1 MNRIT
6 EMLGIK
12 YPIIQ
17 GAMQDVAKA
26 GLVAAVSNAGGLG
39 VLASGQDTPEQ
50 VREEIHKVKELT
62 DKPFAVNLMF
72 LNKRAPEIVDVV
84 IEEGVKIVTT
94 GAGTPKLYMPK
105 LKEAGIKVMPVIS
118 NVKIAKKM
126 EDLGVDAVIAEGME
140 SGGHIGTMASQTLWP
155 QVVDAVNIPVIAAG
169 GIADNRG
176 VKAAMAMGA
185 EGVQCGT
192 IFSISKESP
201 VGDNWKKTIIESKD
215 TSIGVI
221 GTKMGVASRTVV
233 NKKAKELYGLEDK
246 MTDKLKFNQLLDEA
260 YRKAVYQDDVE
271 DGIIFAGSVAGMIHE
286 SKSVAEIISDLMKE

>member
-50 VREEIHKVKELT
+50 VREEIRKVKELT

-72 LNKRAPEIVDVV
+72 LNKKVPEIVDVA

-105 LKEAGIKVMPVIS
+105 LKEAGIKVMPVIP

-126 EDLGVDAVIAEGME
+126 EELGVDAVIAEGME
-140 SGGHIGTMASQTLWP
+140 SGGHIGTMTSQTLWP
-155 QVVDAVNIPVIAAG
+155 QVVDAVKIPVIAAG

-201 VGDNWKKTIIESKD
+201 VGDNWKKVIIESKD

-286 SKSVAEIISDLMKE
+286 SKSAAEIISDLMR

>member
-50 VREEIHKVKELT
+50 VREEIRKVKELT

-72 LNKRAPEIVDVV
+72 LNKKVPEIVDVV

-105 LKEAGIKVMPVIS
+105 LKEAGIKVMPVIP

-126 EDLGVDAVIAEGME
+126 EELGVDAVIAEGME
-140 SGGHIGTMASQTLWP
+140 SGGHIGTMTSQTLWP
-155 QVVDAVNIPVIAAG
+155 QVVDAVKIPVIAAG

-201 VGDNWKKTIIESKD
+201 VGDNWKKVIIESKD

-271 DGIIFAGSVAGMIHE
+271 NGIIFAGSVAGMIHE
-286 SKSVAEIISDLMKE
+286 SKSAAEIISDLMKE

>member
-1 MNRIT
+1 
-6 EMLGIK
+6 MLGIK

-50 VREEIHKVKELT
+50 VREEIRKVKELT

-72 LNKRAPEIVDVV
+72 LNKKVPEIVDVV

-105 LKEAGIKVMPVIS
+105 LKEAGIKVMPVIP

-126 EDLGVDAVIAEGME
+126 EELGVDAVIAEGME
-140 SGGHIGTMASQTLWP
+140 SGGHIGTMTSQTLWP
-155 QVVDAVNIPVIAAG
+155 QVVDAVKIPVIAAG

-201 VGDNWKKTIIESKD
+201 VGDNWKKVIIESKD
-215 TSIGVI
+215 TSIVVI

-271 DGIIFAGSVAGMIHE
+271 NGIIFAGSVAGMIHE
-286 SKSVAEIISDLMKE
+286 SKSAAEIISDLMR

>member
-105 LKEAGIKVMPVIS
+105 LKEEGIKVMPVIP
-118 NVKIAKKM
+118 NVKIAKKI
-126 EDLGVDAVIAEGME
+126 ENLGVDAVIAEGME
-140 SGGHIGTMASQTLWP
+140 SGGHIGTMTSQTLWP

-185 EGVQCGT
+185 EGVQCST

-201 VGDNWKKTIIESKD
+201 VGDNWKKMIIESKD

-233 NKKAKELYGLEDK
+233 NKKAKELYELEDK

-260 YRKAVYQDDVE
+260 YQKAVYQDDVE
-271 DGIIFAGSVAGMIHE
+271 NGIIFAGSVAGMIHE
-286 SKSVAEIISDLMKE
+286 SKSAAEIISDLMKE

>member
-26 GLVAAVSNAGGLG
+26 RLVAAVSNAGGLG

-50 VREEIHKVKELT
+50 VREEIRKVKELT

-72 LNKRAPEIVDVV
+72 LNKKVPEIVDVV

-105 LKEAGIKVMPVIS
+105 LKEAGIKVMPVIP

-126 EDLGVDAVIAEGME
+126 EELGVDAVIAEGME
-140 SGGHIGTMASQTLWP
+140 SGGHIGTMTSQTLWP
-155 QVVDAVNIPVIAAG
+155 QVVDAVKIPVIAAG

-176 VKAAMAMGA
+176 VKAEMAMGA

-201 VGDNWKKTIIESKD
+201 VGDNWKKVIIESKD

-271 DGIIFAGSVAGMIHE
+271 DGIIFAGLVAGMIHE
-286 SKSVAEIISDLMKE
+286 SKSAAEIISDLMR

>member
-6 EMLGIK
+6 EMLEIK

-50 VREEIHKVKELT
+50 VREEIRKVKELT

-72 LNKRAPEIVDVV
+72 LNKKVPEIVDVV

-105 LKEAGIKVMPVIS
+105 LKEAGIKVMPVIP

-126 EDLGVDAVIAEGME
+126 EELGVDAVIAEGME
-140 SGGHIGTMASQTLWP
+140 SGGHIGTMTSQTLWP
-155 QVVDAVNIPVIAAG
+155 QVVDAVKIPVIAAG

-201 VGDNWKKTIIESKD
+201 VGDNWKKVIIESKD

-271 DGIIFAGSVAGMIHE
+271 NGIIFAGSVAGMIHE
-286 SKSVAEIISDLMKE
+286 SKSAVEIISDLMR

>member
-1 MNRIT
+1 
-6 EMLGIK
+6 MLGIK

-50 VREEIHKVKELT
+50 VREEIRKVKELT

-72 LNKRAPEIVDVV
+72 LNKKVPEIVDVV

-105 LKEAGIKVMPVIS
+105 LKEAGIKVIPVIP

-126 EDLGVDAVIAEGME
+126 EELGVDAVIAEGME
-140 SGGHIGTMASQTLWP
+140 SGGHIGTMTSQTLWP
-155 QVVDAVNIPVIAAG
+155 QVVDAVKIPVIAAG

-201 VGDNWKKTIIESKD
+201 VGDNWKKVIIESKD

-260 YRKAVYQDDVE
+260 YQKAVYQDDVE

-286 SKSVAEIISDLMKE
+286 SKSAAEIISDLMR

>member
-50 VREEIHKVKELT
+50 VREEIRKVKELT

-72 LNKRAPEIVDVV
+72 LNKKVPEIVDVV

-105 LKEAGIKVMPVIS
+105 LKEAGIKVMPVIP

-126 EDLGVDAVIAEGME
+126 EELGVDAVIAEGME
-140 SGGHIGTMASQTLWP
+140 SGGHIGTMTSQTLWP
-155 QVVDAVNIPVIAAG
+155 QVVDAVKIPVIAAG

-201 VGDNWKKTIIESKD
+201 VGDNWKKVIIESKD

-233 NKKAKELYGLEDK
+233 NKKDKELYGLEDK

-260 YRKAVYQDDVE
+260 YQKAVYQDDVE
-271 DGIIFAGSVAGMIHE
+271 NGIIFAGSVAGMIHE
-286 SKSVAEIISDLMKE
+286 SKSAAEIISDLMR

>member
-50 VREEIHKVKELT
+50 VREEIRKVKELT

-72 LNKRAPEIVDVV
+72 LNKKVPEIVDVV

-105 LKEAGIKVMPVIS
+105 LKEAGIKVMPVIP
-118 NVKIAKKM
+118 NVKITKKM
-126 EDLGVDAVIAEGME
+126 EELGVDAVIAEGME
-140 SGGHIGTMASQTLWP
+140 SGGHIGTMTSQTLWP
-155 QVVDAVNIPVIAAG
+155 QVVDAVKIPVIAAG

-233 NKKAKELYGLEDK
+233 NKKAKELYELEDK
-246 MTDKLKFNQLLDEA
+246 MIDKLKFNQLLDEA
-260 YRKAVYQDDVE
+260 YQKAVYQDDVE
-271 DGIIFAGSVAGMIHE
+271 NGIIFAGSVAGMIHE
-286 SKSVAEIISDLMKE
+286 SKSAAEIISDLMKE

>member
-26 GLVAAVSNAGGLG
+26 RLVAAVSNAGGLG

-72 LNKRAPEIVDVV
+72 LNKKVPEIVDVV

-105 LKEAGIKVMPVIS
+105 LKEAGIKVMPVIP

-126 EDLGVDAVIAEGME
+126 ENLGVDAVIAEGME
-140 SGGHIGTMASQTLWP
+140 SGGHIGTMTSQTLWP
-155 QVVDAVNIPVIAAG
+155 QVVDAVKIPVIAAG

-201 VGDNWKKTIIESKD
+201 VGDNWKKVIIESKD

-233 NKKAKELYGLEDK
+233 NKKAKELYELEDK

-286 SKSVAEIISDLMKE
+286 SKSAAEIISDLMR

>member
-50 VREEIHKVKELT
+50 VREEIRKVKELT

-72 LNKRAPEIVDVV
+72 LNKKVPEIVDVV

-105 LKEAGIKVMPVIS
+105 LKEAGIKVMPVIP

-126 EDLGVDAVIAEGME
+126 EELGVDAVIAEGME
-140 SGGHIGTMASQTLWP
+140 SGGHIGTMTSQTLWP
-155 QVVDAVNIPVIAAG
+155 QVVDAVKIPVIAAG

-201 VGDNWKKTIIESKD
+201 VGDNWKKVIIESKD

-271 DGIIFAGSVAGMIHE
+271 GGIIFAGSVAGMIHE
-286 SKSVAEIISDLMKE
+286 SKSAAEIISDLMR

>member
-50 VREEIHKVKELT
+50 VREEIRKVKELT

-72 LNKRAPEIVDVV
+72 LNKKVPEIVDVV

-105 LKEAGIKVMPVIS
+105 LKEAGIKVMPVIP

-126 EDLGVDAVIAEGME
+126 EELGVDVVIAEGME
-140 SGGHIGTMASQTLWP
+140 SGGHIGTMTSQTLWP
-155 QVVDAVNIPVIAAG
+155 QVVDAVKIPVIAAG

-201 VGDNWKKTIIESKD
+201 VGDNWKKVIIESKD

-271 DGIIFAGSVAGMIHE
+271 NGIIFAGSVAGMIHE
-286 SKSVAEIISDLMKE
+286 SKSAAEIISDLMR

>member
-50 VREEIHKVKELT
+50 VREEIRKVKELT

-72 LNKRAPEIVDVV
+72 LNKKVPEIVDVV

-105 LKEAGIKVMPVIS
+105 LKEAGIKVMPVIP

-126 EDLGVDAVIAEGME
+126 EELGVDAVIAEGME
-140 SGGHIGTMASQTLWP
+140 SGGHIGTMTSQILWP
-155 QVVDAVNIPVIAAG
+155 QVVDAVKIPVIAAG

-201 VGDNWKKTIIESKD
+201 VGDNWKKVIIESKD

-260 YRKAVYQDDVE
+260 YQKAVYQDDVE
-271 DGIIFAGSVAGMIHE
+271 NGIIFAGSVAGMIHE
-286 SKSVAEIISDLMKE
+286 SKSTAEIISDLMR

>member
-72 LNKRAPEIVDVV
+72 LNKKVPEIVDVV

-105 LKEAGIKVMPVIS
+105 LKEAGIKVMPVIP

-126 EDLGVDAVIAEGME
+126 EELGVDAVIAEGME
-140 SGGHIGTMASQTLWP
+140 SGGHIGTMTSQTLWP
-155 QVVDAVNIPVIAAG
+155 QVVDAVKIPVIAAG

-201 VGDNWKKTIIESKD
+201 VGDNWKKVIIESKD

-260 YRKAVYQDDVE
+260 YQKAVYQDDVE

-286 SKSVAEIISDLMKE
+286 SKSAAEIISDLMR

>member
-17 GAMQDVAKA
+17 GAMQDVDKA
-26 GLVAAVSNAGGLG
+26 RLVAAVSNAGGLG

-72 LNKRAPEIVDVV
+72 LNKKVPEIVDVV

-105 LKEAGIKVMPVIS
+105 LKEAGIKVMPVIP

-126 EDLGVDAVIAEGME
+126 EELGVDAVIAEGME
-140 SGGHIGTMASQTLWP
+140 SGGHIGTMTSQILWP
-155 QVVDAVNIPVIAAG
+155 QVVDAVKIPVIAAG

-201 VGDNWKKTIIESKD
+201 VGDNWKKVIIESKD

-286 SKSVAEIISDLMKE
+286 SKSAAEIISDLMR

>member
-26 GLVAAVSNAGGLG
+26 RLVAAVSNAGGLG

-50 VREEIHKVKELT
+50 VREEIRKVKELT

-72 LNKRAPEIVDVV
+72 LNKKVPEIVDVV

-105 LKEAGIKVMPVIS
+105 LKEAGIKVMPVIP

-126 EDLGVDAVIAEGME
+126 EELGVDAVIAEGME
-140 SGGHIGTMASQTLWP
+140 SGGHIGTMTSQTLWP
-155 QVVDAVNIPVIAAG
+155 QVVDAVKIPVIAAG

-201 VGDNWKKTIIESKD
+201 VGDNWKKVIIESKD

-221 GTKMGVASRTVV
+221 GTKMGVASRTII
-233 NKKAKELYGLEDK
+233 NKKAKELYELEDK

-271 DGIIFAGSVAGMIHE
+271 NGIIFAGSVAGMIHE
-286 SKSVAEIISDLMKE
+286 SKSAAEIISDLMR

>member
-26 GLVAAVSNAGGLG
+26 RLVAAVSNAGGLG

-50 VREEIHKVKELT
+50 VREEIRKVKELT

-72 LNKRAPEIVDVV
+72 LNKKVPEIVDVV

-105 LKEAGIKVMPVIS
+105 LKEAGIKVMPVIP

-126 EDLGVDAVIAEGME
+126 EELGVDAVIAEGME
-140 SGGHIGTMASQTLWP
+140 SGGHIGTMTSQTLWP
-155 QVVDAVNIPVIAAG
+155 QVVDAVKIPVIAAG

-201 VGDNWKKTIIESKD
+201 VGDNWKKVIIESKD

-221 GTKMGVASRTVV
+221 GTKMGVASRIVV
-233 NKKAKELYGLEDK
+233 NKKAKELYELEDK

-286 SKSVAEIISDLMKE
+286 SKSAAEIISDLMR

>member
-17 GAMQDVAKA
+17 GAMQDVAKV

-105 LKEAGIKVMPVIS
+105 LKEAGIKVMPVIP

-185 EGVQCGT
+185 KAAKILPNSKIAKNGAKAASKLPIINKVM
-192 IFSISKESP
+192 IPSIKEWRLHLP
-201 VGDNWKKTIIESKD
+201 VKI
-215 TSIGVI
+215 
-221 GTKMGVASRTVV
+221 V
-233 NKKAKELYGLEDK
+233 NKGAPIVTPKAYNE
-246 MTDKLKFNQLLDEA
+246 TVSPA
-260 YRKAVYQDDVE
+260 
-271 DGIIFAGSVAGMIHE
+271 
-286 SKSVAEIISDLMKE
+286 

>member
-1 MNRIT
+1 
-6 EMLGIK
+6 MLGIK

-26 GLVAAVSNAGGLG
+26 RLVAAVSNAGGLG

-72 LNKRAPEIVDVV
+72 LNKKVPEIVDVV

-105 LKEAGIKVMPVIS
+105 LKEAGIKVMPVIP

-126 EDLGVDAVIAEGME
+126 EELGVDAVIAEGME
-140 SGGHIGTMASQTLWP
+140 SGGHIGTMTSQTLWP
-155 QVVDAVNIPVIAAG
+155 QVVDAVKIPVIAAG

-201 VGDNWKKTIIESKD
+201 VGGNWKKVIIESKD

-286 SKSVAEIISDLMKE
+286 SKSAAEIISDLMR

>member
-50 VREEIHKVKELT
+50 VREEIRKVKELT

-72 LNKRAPEIVDVV
+72 LNKKVPEIVDVV

-105 LKEAGIKVMPVIS
+105 LKEAGIKVIPVIP

-126 EDLGVDAVIAEGME
+126 EELGVDAVIAEGME
-140 SGGHIGTMASQTLWP
+140 SGGHIGTMTSQTLWP
-155 QVVDAVNIPVIAAG
+155 QVVDAVKIPVIAAG

-201 VGDNWKKTIIESKD
+201 VGDNWKKVIIESKD

-246 MTDKLKFNQLLDEA
+246 MTDKLKFNKLLDEA
-260 YRKAVYQDDVE
+260 YQKAVYQDDVE
-271 DGIIFAGSVAGMIHE
+271 NGIIFAGSVAGMIHE
-286 SKSVAEIISDLMKE
+286 SKSAAEIISNLMR

>member
-50 VREEIHKVKELT
+50 VREEIRKVKELT

-72 LNKRAPEIVDVV
+72 LNKKVPEIVDVV

-105 LKEAGIKVMPVIS
+105 LKEAGIKVMPVIP

-126 EDLGVDAVIAEGME
+126 ENLGVDAVIAEGME
-140 SGGHIGTMASQTLWP
+140 SGGHIGTMTSQTLWP

-201 VGDNWKKTIIESKD
+201 VGDNWKKVIIESKD

-233 NKKAKELYGLEDK
+233 NKKAKELYELEDE
-246 MTDKLKFNQLLDEA
+246 MTDKFKFNQLLDEA
-260 YRKAVYQDDVE
+260 YQKAVYQDDVE

-286 SKSVAEIISDLMKE
+286 SKSAAEIIADLMR

>member
-1 MNRIT
+1 
-6 EMLGIK
+6 
-12 YPIIQ
+12 
-17 GAMQDVAKA
+17 MQDVAKA

-50 VREEIHKVKELT
+50 VREEIRKVKELT

-72 LNKRAPEIVDVV
+72 LNKKVPEIVDVV

-105 LKEAGIKVMPVIS
+105 LKEAGIKVIPVIP

-126 EDLGVDAVIAEGME
+126 EELGVDAVIAEGME
-140 SGGHIGTMASQTLWP
+140 SGGHIGTMTSQTLWP
-155 QVVDAVNIPVIAAG
+155 QVVDAVKIPVIAAG

-201 VGDNWKKTIIESKD
+201 VGDNWKKVIIESKD

-260 YRKAVYQDDVE
+260 YQKAVYQDDVE
-271 DGIIFAGSVAGMIHE
+271 NGIIFAGSVAGMIHE
-286 SKSVAEIISDLMKE
+286 SKSAAEIISNLMR

>member
-26 GLVAAVSNAGGLG
+26 RLVAAVSNAGGLG

-50 VREEIHKVKELT
+50 VREEIRKVKELT

-72 LNKRAPEIVDVV
+72 LNKKVPEIVDVV

-105 LKEAGIKVMPVIS
+105 LKEAGIKVMPVIP

-126 EDLGVDAVIAEGME
+126 EELGVDVVIAEGME
-140 SGGHIGTMASQTLWP
+140 SGGHIGTMTSQTLWP
-155 QVVDAVNIPVIAAG
+155 QVVDAVKIPVIAAG

-201 VGDNWKKTIIESKD
+201 VGDNWKKVIIESKD

-286 SKSVAEIISDLMKE
+286 SKSAAEIISDLMR

>member
-26 GLVAAVSNAGGLG
+26 RLVAAVSNAGGLG

-50 VREEIHKVKELT
+50 VREELHKVKELT

-72 LNKRAPEIVDVV
+72 LNKKVPEIVDFV

-105 LKEAGIKVMPVIS
+105 LKEAGIKVMPVIP

-126 EDLGVDAVIAEGME
+126 EELGVDAVIAEGME
-140 SGGHIGTMASQTLWP
+140 SGGHIGTMTSQTLWP
-155 QVVDAVNIPVIAAG
+155 QVVDAVKIPVIAAG

-176 VKAAMAMGA
+176 VKAALAMGA

-201 VGDNWKKTIIESKD
+201 VGDNWKKVIIESKD

-221 GTKMGVASRTVV
+221 GTKMGVASRIVV
-233 NKKAKELYGLEDK
+233 NKKAKELYELENK

-260 YRKAVYQDDVE
+260 YQKAVYQDDVE
-271 DGIIFAGSVAGMIHE
+271 NGIIFAGSVAGMIHE
-286 SKSVAEIISDLMKE
+286 SKSATEIISNLMR

>member
-105 LKEAGIKVMPVIS
+105 LKEAGIKVMPVIP

-271 DGIIFAGSVAGMIHE
+271 DGIIFA
-286 SKSVAEIISDLMKE
+286 

>member
-72 LNKRAPEIVDVV
+72 LNKKVPEIVDVV

-105 LKEAGIKVMPVIS
+105 LKEAGIKVMPVIP

-126 EDLGVDAVIAEGME
+126 EELGVDVVIAEGME
-140 SGGHIGTMASQTLWP
+140 SGGHIGTMTSQILWP
-155 QVVDAVNIPVIAAG
+155 QVVDAVKIPVIAAG

-201 VGDNWKKTIIESKD
+201 VGDNWKKVIIESKD

-271 DGIIFAGSVAGMIHE
+271 NGIIFAGSVAGMIHE
-286 SKSVAEIISDLMKE
+286 SKSAAEIISDLMR

>member
-1 MNRIT
+1 
-6 EMLGIK
+6 MLGIK

-26 GLVAAVSNAGGLG
+26 GLVAAVSNASGLG

-50 VREEIHKVKELT
+50 VREEIRKVKELT

-72 LNKRAPEIVDVV
+72 LNKKVPEIVDVV

-105 LKEAGIKVMPVIS
+105 LKEAGIKVIPVIP

-126 EDLGVDAVIAEGME
+126 EELGVDAVIAEGME
-140 SGGHIGTMASQTLWP
+140 SGGHIGTMTSQTLWP
-155 QVVDAVNIPVIAAG
+155 QVVDAVKIPVIAAG

-201 VGDNWKKTIIESKD
+201 VGDNWKKVIIESKD

-260 YRKAVYQDDVE
+260 YRKAVYQDNVE

-286 SKSVAEIISDLMKE
+286 SKSAAEIISDLMR

>member
-1 MNRIT
+1 MNQIT

-26 GLVAAVSNAGGLG
+26 KLVAAVSNAGGLG

-50 VREEIHKVKELT
+50 VREEIRKVKELT

-72 LNKRAPEIVDVV
+72 LNKKVPEIVDVV

-105 LKEAGIKVMPVIS
+105 LKEAGIKVMPVIP

-126 EDLGVDAVIAEGME
+126 EELGVDAVIAEGME
-140 SGGHIGTMASQTLWP
+140 SGGHIGTMTSQTLWP
-155 QVVDAVNIPVIAAG
+155 QVVDAVKIPVIAAG

-201 VGDNWKKTIIESKD
+201 VGDNWKKVIIESKD

-233 NKKAKELYGLEDK
+233 NKKAKELYGLEDE

-260 YRKAVYQDDVE
+260 YQKAVYQDDVE

-286 SKSVAEIISDLMKE
+286 SKSAAEIISDLMR

>member
-6 EMLGIK
+6 EMLEIK

-50 VREEIHKVKELT
+50 VREEIRKVKELT

-72 LNKRAPEIVDVV
+72 LNKKVPEIVDVV

-105 LKEAGIKVMPVIS
+105 LKEAGIKVMPVIP

-126 EDLGVDAVIAEGME
+126 EELGVDAVIAEGME
-140 SGGHIGTMASQTLWP
+140 SGGHIGTMTSQTLWP
-155 QVVDAVNIPVIAAG
+155 QVVDAVKIPVIAAG

-201 VGDNWKKTIIESKD
+201 VGDNWKKVIIESKD

-271 DGIIFAGSVAGMIHE
+271 NGIIFAGSVAGMIHE
-286 SKSVAEIISDLMKE
+286 SKSAAEIISDLS

>member
-6 EMLGIK
+6 EILGIK

-50 VREEIHKVKELT
+50 VREEIRKVKELT

-72 LNKRAPEIVDVV
+72 LNKKVPEIVDVV

-105 LKEAGIKVMPVIS
+105 LKEAGIKVMPVIP

-126 EDLGVDAVIAEGME
+126 EELGVDAVIAEGME
-140 SGGHIGTMASQTLWP
+140 SGGHIGTMTSQTLWP
-155 QVVDAVNIPVIAAG
+155 QVVDAVKIPVIAAG

-201 VGDNWKKTIIESKD
+201 VGDNWKKVIIESKD

-286 SKSVAEIISDLMKE
+286 SKSAAEIISDLMR

>member
-50 VREEIHKVKELT
+50 VREEIRKVKELT

-72 LNKRAPEIVDVV
+72 LNKKVPEIVDVV

-105 LKEAGIKVMPVIS
+105 LKEAGIKVIPVIP

-126 EDLGVDAVIAEGME
+126 EELGVDAVIAEGME
-140 SGGHIGTMASQTLWP
+140 SGGHIGTMTSQTLWP
-155 QVVDAVNIPVIAAG
+155 QVVDAVKIPVIAAG

-201 VGDNWKKTIIESKD
+201 VGDNWKKVIIESKD

-271 DGIIFAGSVAGMIHE
+271 NGIIFAGSVAGMIHE
-286 SKSVAEIISDLMKE
+286 SKSAAEIISNLMR

>member
-50 VREEIHKVKELT
+50 VREEIRKVKELT

-72 LNKRAPEIVDVV
+72 LNKKVPEIVDVV

-105 LKEAGIKVMPVIS
+105 LKEAGIKVMPVIP

-126 EDLGVDAVIAEGME
+126 EELGVDAVIAEGME
-140 SGGHIGTMASQTLWP
+140 SGGHIGTMTSQILWP
-155 QVVDAVNIPVIAAG
+155 QVVDAVKIPVIAAG

-201 VGDNWKKTIIESKD
+201 VGDNWKKVIIESKD

-286 SKSVAEIISDLMKE
+286 SKSAAEIISDLVR

>member
-50 VREEIHKVKELT
+50 VREEIRKVKELT

-72 LNKRAPEIVDVV
+72 LNKKVPEIVDVV

-105 LKEAGIKVMPVIS
+105 LKEAGIKVIPVIP

-126 EDLGVDAVIAEGME
+126 EELGVDAVIAEGME
-140 SGGHIGTMASQTLWP
+140 SGGHIGTMTSQTLWP
-155 QVVDAVNIPVIAAG
+155 QVVDAVKIPVIAAG

-201 VGDNWKKTIIESKD
+201 VGDNWKKVIIKSKD

-260 YRKAVYQDDVE
+260 YQKAVYQDDVE
-271 DGIIFAGSVAGMIHE
+271 NGIIFAGSVAGMIHE
-286 SKSVAEIISDLMKE
+286 SKSAAEIISNLMR

>member
-50 VREEIHKVKELT
+50 VREEIRKVKELT

-72 LNKRAPEIVDVV
+72 LNKKVPEIVDVV

-105 LKEAGIKVMPVIS
+105 LKEAGIKVIPVIP

-126 EDLGVDAVIAEGME
+126 EELGVDAVIAEGME
-140 SGGHIGTMASQTLWP
+140 SGGHIGTMTSQTLWP
-155 QVVDAVNIPVIAAG
+155 QVVDAVKIPVIAAG

-201 VGDNWKKTIIESKD
+201 VGDNWKKVIIESKD

-260 YRKAVYQDDVE
+260 YQKAVYQDDVE

-286 SKSVAEIISDLMKE
+286 SKSAAEIISDLMR

>member
-6 EMLGIK
+6 EMLEIK

-50 VREEIHKVKELT
+50 VREEIRKVKELT

-72 LNKRAPEIVDVV
+72 LNKKVPEIVDVV

-105 LKEAGIKVMPVIS
+105 LKEAGIKVMPVIP

-126 EDLGVDAVIAEGME
+126 EELGVDAVIAEGME
-140 SGGHIGTMASQTLWP
+140 SGGHIGTMTSQTLWP
-155 QVVDAVNIPVIAAG
+155 QVVDAVKIPVIAAG

-176 VKAAMAMGA
+176 VKAALAMGA

-201 VGDNWKKTIIESKD
+201 VGDNWKKVIIESKD

-221 GTKMGVASRTVV
+221 GTKMGVASRIVV
-233 NKKAKELYGLEDK
+233 NKKAKELYELEDK
-246 MTDKLKFNQLLDEA
+246 ITDKLNFNQLLDEA
-260 YRKAVYQDDVE
+260 YQKAVYQDDVE

-286 SKSVAEIISDLMKE
+286 SKSAAKIISDLMR

>member
-72 LNKRAPEIVDVV
+72 LNKKVSEIVDVV

-105 LKEAGIKVMPVIS
+105 LKEAGIKVMPVIP

-126 EDLGVDAVIAEGME
+126 EELSVDAVIAEGME
-140 SGGHIGTMASQTLWP
+140 SGGHIGTMTSQTLWP
-155 QVVDAVNIPVIAAG
+155 QVVDAVKIPVIAAG

-201 VGDNWKKTIIESKD
+201 VGDNWKKVIIESKG

-271 DGIIFAGSVAGMIHE
+271 NGIIFAGSVAGMIHE
-286 SKSVAEIISDLMKE
+286 SKSAAEIISDLMR

>member
-12 YPIIQ
+12 YQIIQ

-50 VREEIHKVKELT
+50 VREEIRKVKELT

-72 LNKRAPEIVDVV
+72 LNKKVPEIVDVV

-105 LKEAGIKVMPVIS
+105 LKEAGIKVMPVIP

-126 EDLGVDAVIAEGME
+126 EELGVDAVIAEGME
-140 SGGHIGTMASQTLWP
+140 SGGHIGTMTSQILWP
-155 QVVDAVNIPVIAAG
+155 QVVDAVKIPVIAAG

-201 VGDNWKKTIIESKD
+201 VGDNWKKVIIESKD

-221 GTKMGVASRTVV
+221 GTKMGVASRIVV
-233 NKKAKELYGLEDK
+233 NKKAKELYELEDK

-260 YRKAVYQDDVE
+260 YQKAVYQDDVE
-271 DGIIFAGSVAGMIHE
+271 NGIIFAGSVAGMIHE
-286 SKSVAEIISDLMKE
+286 SKSAAEIISDLMR

>member
-26 GLVAAVSNAGGLG
+26 RLVAAVSNAGGLG

-72 LNKRAPEIVDVV
+72 LNKKVPEIVDVV

-105 LKEAGIKVMPVIS
+105 LKEAGIKVMPVIP

-126 EDLGVDAVIAEGME
+126 EELGVDAVIAEGME
-140 SGGHIGTMASQTLWP
+140 SGGHIGTMTSQTLWP
-155 QVVDAVNIPVIAAG
+155 QVVDAVKIPVIAAG

-201 VGDNWKKTIIESKD
+201 VGGNWKKVIIESKD

-233 NKKAKELYGLEDK
+233 NKKAKELYGLEDE

-286 SKSVAEIISDLMKE
+286 SKSAAEIISDLMR

>member
-50 VREEIHKVKELT
+50 VREEIRKVKELT

-72 LNKRAPEIVDVV
+72 LNKKVPEIVDVV

-105 LKEAGIKVMPVIS
+105 LKEAGIKVMPVIP

-126 EDLGVDAVIAEGME
+126 EELGVDAVIAEGME
-140 SGGHIGTMASQTLWP
+140 SGGHIGTMTSQTLWP
-155 QVVDAVNIPVIAAG
+155 QVVDAVKIPVIAAG

-201 VGDNWKKTIIESKD
+201 VGDNWKKVIIESKD
-215 TSIGVI
+215 TSVGVI
-221 GTKMGVASRTVV
+221 GTKMGVASRIVV

-260 YRKAVYQDDVE
+260 YQKAVYQDDVE
-271 DGIIFAGSVAGMIHE
+271 NGIIFAGSVAGMIHE
-286 SKSVAEIISDLMKE
+286 SKSAAEIISNLMR

>member
-26 GLVAAVSNAGGLG
+26 RLVAAVSNAGGLG

-72 LNKRAPEIVDVV
+72 LNKKVPEIVDVV

-105 LKEAGIKVMPVIS
+105 LKEAGIKVMPVIP

-126 EDLGVDAVIAEGME
+126 EELGVDAVIAEGME
-140 SGGHIGTMASQTLWP
+140 SGGHIGTMTSQTLWP
-155 QVVDAVNIPVIAAG
+155 QVVDAVKIPVIAAG

-201 VGDNWKKTIIESKD
+201 VGDNWKKVIIESKD

-271 DGIIFAGSVAGMIHE
+271 NGIIFAGSVAGMIHE
-286 SKSVAEIISDLMKE
+286 SKSAAEIISDLMR